1 MIAHK
6 NSHKY
11 FLALALIAA
20 LIFPA
25 TANAAPKL
33 VTLKA
38 AAKWAESTDVELFTV
53 TAESVITVK
62 NVLSNTSNIEIQA
75 RDFAGASIWSKTID
89 SGSDEVATAIAADS
103 QGNIWLAGNSAAAIS
118 AETATATGS
127 ALNPDNVAIENVTP
141 LRQDMRLLTLWKVSK
156 AGEVTETLATLQNEI
171 SIVEAISISPTG
183 ISAIGSRESGPFLI
197 STNIKGE
204 FSKELKIGTAKTKLN
219 SVVRLG
225 DGTINLFGSSTETLS
240 GKRLVG
246 REDGVLIKVSK
257 AGTISSVVRSSAPR
271 ALRSWTSATSTLFLT
286 GSVKSGTTSESAI
299 TKFTSS
305 FAPTWTTRIASTG
318 ATLAA
323 NGPNKSF
330 YVALEPTAAIKGLSP
345 IKLIKGQTF
354 VLQFDSKGL
363 LVGAFSAAEMNAAKA
378 IAYSAVG
385 GLFLLTETGI
395 FRVGG
400 AR

>member
-1 MIAHK
+1 VIAHK
-6 NSHKY
+6 NLRKY
-11 FLALALIAA
+11 FLAPALIAA
-20 LIFPA
+20 LVFPA
-25 TANAAPKL
+25 TASAAPKL
-33 VTLKA
+33 VTVKA
-38 AAKWAESTDVELFTV
+38 AVKWAESTDVELFTV

-75 RDFAGASIWSKTID
+75 RDFAGASLWSKTID

-141 LRQDMRLLTLWKVSK
+141 LRQDMRQLTLWKVSK

-171 SIVEAISISPTG
+171 SIIDAISISPTG
-183 ISAIGSRESGPFLI
+183 ISAIGTRESGPFLI

-240 GKRLVG
+240 GKKLVG
-246 REDGVLIKVSK
+246 REDGVLVKVSK
-257 AGTISSVVRSSAPR
+257 AGAISSVVRSSAPR
-271 ALRSWTSATSTLFLT
+271 ALRSWTSATTTLFLT

-330 YVALEPTAAIKGLSP
+330 YVGLEPTAAIKGMSP
-345 IKLIKGQTF
+345 IKLVKGQSF
-354 VLQFDSKGL
+354 ILQFDSKGL

-378 IAYSAVG
+378 IAYSPVG

-395 FRVGG
+395 FKVGG

>member
-6 NSHKY
+6 NLRKY
-11 FLALALIAA
+11 FLAPALIAA
-20 LIFPA
+20 LVFPA
-25 TANAAPKL
+25 TASAAPKL
-33 VTLKA
+33 VTVKA
-38 AAKWAESTDVELFTV
+38 AVKWAESTDVELFTV

-75 RDFAGASIWSKTID
+75 RDFAGASLWSKTID
-89 SGSDEVATAIAADS
+89 SGSDEVATTIAADS
-103 QGNIWLAGNSAAAIS
+103 QGNIWLAGNSAAVIR
-118 AETATATGS
+118 AETTTATGS

-141 LRQDMRLLTLWKVSK
+141 LRQDMRQLTLWKVSK

-171 SIVEAISISPTG
+171 SIIDAISISPTG
-183 ISAIGSRESGPFLI
+183 ISAIGTRESGPFLI

-225 DGTINLFGSSTETLS
+225 DGTVNLFGSSTETLA
-240 GKRLVG
+240 GKKLVG

-257 AGTISSVVRSSAPR
+257 TGAISSVVRSSAPR

-330 YVALEPTAAIKGLSP
+330 YVGLEPTAAIKGMSP
-345 IKLIKGQTF
+345 IKLVKGQSF
-354 VLQFDSKGL
+354 ILQFDSKGL

-378 IAYSAVG
+378 IAYSPVG

-395 FRVGG
+395 FKVGG

>member
-6 NSHKY
+6 NLRKY
-11 FLALALIAA
+11 SLAPALIAA
-20 LIFPA
+20 LVFPA
-25 TANAAPKL
+25 AASAAPKL
-33 VTLKA
+33 VAVKA
-38 AAKWAESTDVELFTV
+38 AVKWAESTDIELFTV

-62 NVLSNTSNIEIQA
+62 SVSTNTSNIEIQA
-75 RDFAGASIWSKTID
+75 RDFAGVSLWSRTID
-89 SGSDEVATAIAADS
+89 SGGDEVTTAIAADS
-103 QGNIWLAGNSAAAIS
+103 QGNIWLAGNSAAAAS
-118 AETATATGS
+118 ADTSTATGS

-141 LRQDMRLLTLWKVSK
+141 LRQDMRQLTLWKVSK
-156 AGEVTETLATLQNEI
+156 VGEVTETFSTIQSEI
-171 SIVEAISISPTG
+171 SIVDAVSISPTG
-183 ISAIGSRESGPFLI
+183 VSIIGSRESGPFLI

-225 DGTINLFGSSTETLS
+225 DGTVNLFGSSTETLA
-240 GKRLVG
+240 GKKLVG

-257 AGTISSVVRSSAPR
+257 TGAISSVVRSSAPR
-271 ALRSWTSATSTLFLT
+271 AQRSWTSATNTLLLT

-305 FAPTWTTRIASTG
+305 FVPTWTTRIASTG
-318 ATLAA
+318 AAFAA

-330 YVALEPTAAIKGLSP
+330 YVALEPTAAVKGLAP
-345 IKLIKGQTF
+345 LKLVKGQGL

-363 LVGAFSAAEMNAAKA
+363 LVGAFSAAEMSAPKA
-378 IAYSAVG
+378 IAYSTIG

-400 AR
+400 AK

>member
-1 MIAHK
+1 VIAHK
-6 NSHKY
+6 NLRKY
-11 FLALALIAA
+11 FLAPALIAA
-20 LIFPA
+20 LVFPA
-25 TANAAPKL
+25 TASAAPKL
-33 VTLKA
+33 VTVKA
-38 AAKWAESTDVELFTV
+38 AVKWAESTDVELFTV

-75 RDFAGASIWSKTID
+75 RDFAGASLWSKTID
-89 SGSDEVATAIAADS
+89 SGSDEVATTIAADS
-103 QGNIWLAGNSAAAIS
+103 QGNIWLAGNSAAVIR
-118 AETATATGS
+118 AETTTATGS

-141 LRQDMRLLTLWKVSK
+141 LRQDMRQLTLWKVSK

-171 SIVEAISISPTG
+171 SIIDAISISPTG
-183 ISAIGSRESGPFLI
+183 ISAIGTRESGPFLI

-225 DGTINLFGSSTETLS
+225 DGTVNLFGSSTETLA
-240 GKRLVG
+240 GKKLVG

-257 AGTISSVVRSSAPR
+257 TGAISSVVRSSAPR

-330 YVALEPTAAIKGLSP
+330 YVVLEPTAAIKGLSP
-345 IKLIKGQTF
+345 IKLVKGQSF
-354 VLQFDSKGL
+354 ILQFDSKGL

-378 IAYSAVG
+378 IAYSPVG

-395 FRVGG
+395 FKVGG